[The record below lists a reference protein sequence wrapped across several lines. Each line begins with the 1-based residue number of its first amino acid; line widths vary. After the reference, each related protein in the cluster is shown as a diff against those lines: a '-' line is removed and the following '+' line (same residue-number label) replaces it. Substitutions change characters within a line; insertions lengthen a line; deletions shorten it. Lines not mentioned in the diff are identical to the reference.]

1 MIFPSELSAADVGQ
15 VITIATKVKSKP
27 IRGQIKEVDQKGAF
41 ARVLVTGSFGDKWHT
56 LTAKDEIALGDS

>member
-1 MIFPSELSAADVGQ
+1 MIFPGELSSADVGQ

-41 ARVLVTGSFGDKWHT
+41 ARVLIAGAFGDKWHT
-56 LTAKDEIALGDS
+56 LTAQNEIALGDS